1 MKTSKALCALLAGII
16 VAGASLA
23 RAADPVAL
31 NDAVSLVP
39 VEYRHQLVQ
48 RLSAAE
54 ENQQQWLDAIV
65 KVKAEQREAVAF
77 LLVNMP
83 DKDLATLK
91 GDFLLKNV
99 ELAYEA
105 RAAHPWASAVPQE
118 IFFNDVLPYAN
129 VNESRDDWRAD
140 FVKRFSPL
148 VKDCKTA
155 GEAVQVLNREVFKIV
170 NVKYHAT
177 KRLKPNQS
185 PYESMK
191 IGYASCSGLSIIL
204 VDACRAVGVPARVV
218 GTPLWFNSSGNHTW
232 VEAWDGQWRFIGAA
246 EPGQFNKTWFA
257 DMAAKAD
264 PSKPENHIYAVSFKK
279 TQTPFV
285 MVWNRNN
292 TDYSAVDE
300 TSFYAVRK
308 VLKVSVV
315 DAAGKPVAGNVKV
328 IRGNSVVGQGNGE
341 KSEYELGADADYSVE
356 AMAGGKT
363 AVKKVH
369 LPKDGDVSVE
379 VKVD

>member
-1 MKTSKALCALLAGII
+1 MMAVGVT
-16 VAGASLA
+16 LA
-23 RAADPVAL
+23 RAGDAPVGL
-31 NDAVSLVP
+31 NDAVGMVP

-54 ENQQQWLDAIV
+54 DNRQQWLDAIAR
-65 KVKAEQREAVAF
+65 AEPEKREALAF

-83 DKDLATLK
+83 DKDLAALK

-99 ELAYEA
+99 DLAYEA
-105 RAAHPWASAVPQE
+105 RAAHPWAGSVPRE

-129 VNESRDDWRAD
+129 VNESRDDWRGD

-155 GEAVQVLNREVFKIV
+155 GEAVQILNREVFKTV

-246 EPGQFNKTWFA
+246 EPGAFNKTWFA
-257 DMAAKAD
+257 EMAAKAD
-264 PSKPENHIYAVSFKK
+264 PGKPENHIYAVSFKR
-279 TQTPFV
+279 TGTPFV
-285 MVWNRNN
+285 MVWNRTNK
-292 TDYSAVDE
+292 DYSAVDE
-300 TSFYAVRK
+300 TSFYAARK
-308 VLKVSVV
+308 NLKVSVV
-315 DAAGKPVAGNVKV
+315 DGDGKPVKATLK
-328 IRGNSVVGQGNGE
+328 IMRGTSVVAQGLEGTGE
-341 KSEYELGADADYSVE
+341 FELGADADYSVE
-356 AMAGGKT
+356 ATRADGKT
-363 AVKKVH
+363 VTKRVH
-369 LPKDGDVSVE
+369 LPKDADAGVE
-379 VKVD
+379 LKASDAASH

>member
-1 MKTSKALCALLAGII
+1 MMGFLAWMI
-16 VAGASLA
+16 VAGVSLV
-23 RAADPVAL
+23 RAADPVGL

-65 KVKAEQREAVAF
+65 KAKAEQREAMAF

-99 ELAYEA
+99 ELAYQA

-129 VNESRDDWRAD
+129 VNEKRDDWRGD
-140 FVKRFSPL
+140 FMKRFSPL
-148 VKDCKTA
+148 VKDCKSA
-155 GEAVQVLNREVFKIV
+155 GEAVQVLNREVFKVV

-177 KRLKPNQS
+177 KRLKPDQS

-257 DMAAKAD
+257 DMASKAD

-285 MVWNRNN
+285 MVWNRTNKE
-292 TDYSAVDE
+292 YSAVDE

-308 VLKVSVV
+308 VLKVSMV
-315 DAAGKPVAGNVKV
+315 DGAGKAVAGVVKV
-328 IRGNSVVGQGNGE
+328 SRGNAVVGQGRGE
-341 KSEYELGADADYSVE
+341 KSEFELGADADYSVE
-356 AMAGGKT
+356 ATAGGKT
-363 AVKKVH
+363 VTKKVH
-369 LPKDGDVSVE
+369 LPKDGDLSVE
-379 VKVD
+379 VKVE

>member
-1 MKTSKALCALLAGII
+1 MKALKTV
-16 VAGASLA
+16 VAVVVGVFVVGASWA
-23 RAADPVAL
+23 RAGDPVGL
-31 NDAVSLVP
+31 YDAVSLVP

-65 KVKAEQREAVAF
+65 KAKAEQREAMAF

-148 VKDCKTA
+148 VKDCKNA

-285 MVWNRNN
+285 MVWNRSN

-315 DAAGKPVAGNVKV
+315 DGAGKAVAGAVKV
-328 IRGNSVVGQGNGE
+328 SRGNSVVGQGSGE
-341 KSEYELGADADYSVE
+341 KSEFELGADADYSVE
-356 AMAGGKT
+356 ATVGGRT
-363 AVKKVH
+363 VAKKVH
-369 LPKDGDVSVE
+369 LPKDGELSVE

>member
-1 MKTSKALCALLAGII
+1 MRASIGVFAAFILSGISTAL
-16 VAGASLA
+16 
-23 RAADPVAL
+23 AADPVGL
-31 NDAVSLVP
+31 NEAVSLVP

-65 KVKAEQREAVAF
+65 KARPEQREAVAF

-83 DKDLATLK
+83 DRDLATLK
-91 GDFLLKNV
+91 GEFVLKNV

-105 RAAHPWASAVPQE
+105 RAAHPWASSVPQE

-129 VNESRDDWRAD
+129 VNERRDDWRGD

-155 GEAVQVLNREVFKIV
+155 GEAVQVLNREVFKSV

-177 KRLKPNQS
+177 KRLKPDQS

-264 PSKPENHIYAVSFKK
+264 PNNPQNHIYAVSFKK

-292 TDYSAVDE
+292 KDYSAVDE
-300 TSFYAVRK
+300 TGFYAVRK
-308 VLKVSVV
+308 TLKVNVV
-315 DAAGKPVAGNVKV
+315 DAAGKPVAGVVKV
-328 IRGNSVVGQGNGE
+328 SKGNAVVGQGSGE
-341 KSEYELGADADYSVE
+341 KSEFELGADADYSVE
-356 AMAGGKT
+356 VTAGGKT
-363 AVKKVH
+363 VTKTVH
-369 LPKDGDVSVE
+369 LPKDADASVE
-379 VKVD
+379 LKVG

>member
-1 MKTSKALCALLAGII
+1 
-16 VAGASLA
+16 VSLA
-23 RAADPVAL
+23 RGADPVSL
-31 NDAVSLVP
+31 NDAVGMVP

-54 ENQQQWLDAIV
+54 ENQQQWLEAIARA
-65 KVKAEQREAVAF
+65 KPEQREAVAF

-91 GDFLLKNV
+91 GDFVLKNV

-105 RAAHPWASAVPQE
+105 RAAHPWAGAVPQE
-118 IFFNDVLPYAN
+118 VFFHDVLPYAN

-155 GEAVQVLNREVFKIV
+155 GEAVQVLNREVFKVV

-177 KRLKPNQS
+177 KRLKPDQS

-285 MVWNRNN
+285 MVWSRNN
-292 TDYSAVDE
+292 KEYSAVDE
-300 TSFYAVRK
+300 TSFYAARK
-308 VLKVSVV
+308 TLKVNVV
-315 DAAGKPVAGNVKV
+315 DGAGKPAAGVVKV
-328 IRGNSVVGQGNGE
+328 SKGNAVVGQGSGE
-341 KSEYELGADADYSVE
+341 KIEFELGANADYSIEVT
-356 AMAGGKT
+356 AGGKT
-363 AVKKVH
+363 VTKKVH
-369 LPKDGDVSVE
+369 LPKDADASVD
-379 VKVD
+379 VKVE